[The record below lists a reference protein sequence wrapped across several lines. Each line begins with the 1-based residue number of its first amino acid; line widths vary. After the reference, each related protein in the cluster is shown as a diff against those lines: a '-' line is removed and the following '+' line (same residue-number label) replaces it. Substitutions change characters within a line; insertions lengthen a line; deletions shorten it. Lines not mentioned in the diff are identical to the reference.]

1 MIIPSSGALQ
11 GALDEFR
18 VFYNHVR
25 PHQNLH
31 GLTPSEQF
39 AGLRPTDI
47 RQMPVKEV
55 TQVQALAGLMCG
67 YWIRR

>member
-18 VFYNHVR
+18 VFYSHVR

-31 GLTPSEQF
+31 G
-39 AGLRPTDI
+39 PTDI
-47 RQMPVKEV
+47 WQMPVKEV